1 MSDVTLYEE
10 IGYWGVSAAEF
21 SERLVSA
28 GEGDITLRVNSAGG
42 DVYAG
47 LAIMNQLRNHPG
59 KVTAYVEGLA
69 ASAASFIVVG
79 GADEVIMCPNS
90 EMMIHDA
97 MTFAE
102 GNADDISSALAGLE
116 RASENIA
123 SIYAAKAG
131 GDPASFREAMKKETW
146 FTAEEAVLAGLADR
160 VGGVVEPERVSAM
173 SRSFALM
180 NKFKGRQGNP
190 PADLIHK
197 GDEQMAD
204 QELLNKMAAQIEALQ
219 NKINGLFNQESAPAD
234 DPSEADVEDLEDGI
248 EDVDQPGP
256 GEAQPEPGEQE
267 EVSEESE
274 DSAVEEIEEAD
285 EVEQPSE
292 GEGELPAE
300 ETVTIDA
307 ATYAELR
314 AAAELGWAAAEEKA
328 KADRAAEVDQWV
340 ADGRISAALRNKAVA
355 AIERDA
361 DAARATYGS
370 NPKNTVPRQALGH
383 AVDDEE
389 STEHSSAHLS
399 KSANASGLFGAPTF

>member
-1 MSDVTLYEE
+1 MNDVTLYDE
-10 IGYWGVSAAEF
+10 IGYWGISAADF
-21 SERLVSA
+21 SERLVEA
-28 GEGDITLRVNSAGG
+28 GNGDITLRVNSAGG

-131 GDPASFREAMKKETW
+131 GDAASFREAMKKETW

-160 VGGVVEPERVSAM
+160 VGGVVEPGLVAAIPYN
-173 SRSFALM
+173 FALM

-197 GDEQMAD
+197 GDDDMAD
-204 QELLNKMAAQIEALQ
+204 NELLNEMAAQLEALQ
-219 NKINGLFNQESAPAD
+219 NQFDNLLDKEAERLAD
-234 DPSEADVEDLEDGI
+234 GVENVE
-248 EDVDQPGP
+248 QPGP

-267 EVSEESE
+267 EVSGEAE

-285 EVEQPSE
+285 ETEQPAE
-292 GEGELPAE
+292 EDGERPDE

-314 AAAELGWAAAEEKA
+314 AAAEQGWAAAEEKA

-383 AVDDEE
+383 AVDDEDVVKA
-389 STEHSSAHLS
+389 SSSHLS
-399 KSANASGLFGAPTF
+399 KSADASGLFGAPTL

>member
-21 SERLVSA
+21 SERLVNA

-102 GNADDISSALAGLE
+102 GNAEDISSALAGLE

-131 GDPASFREAMKKETW
+131 GDSASFREAMKKETW

-190 PADLIHK
+190 PADLIRK
-197 GDEQMAD
+197 GDKPMAD
-204 QELLNKMAAQIEALQ
+204 NELLNEFTERFKSLQNELNEAL
-219 NKINGLFNQESAPAD
+219 GRLQEETPAEETIQGEVAEEVAQGDLENAQQEAEQSEGAPA
-234 DPSEADVEDLEDGI
+234 EDEGAAANEGED
-248 EDVDQPGP
+248 
-256 GEAQPEPGEQE
+256 A
-267 EVSEESE
+267 EESE
-274 DSAVEEIEEAD
+274 QSSGDEA
-285 EVEQPSE
+285 EVT
-292 GEGELPAE
+292 AE

-314 AAAELGWAAAEEKA
+314 AAAEQGWAAAEEKA
-328 KADRAAEVDQWV
+328 KAERAAEVDQWV

-383 AVDDEE
+383 AVDSEDAPKA
-389 STEHSSAHLS
+389 SSAHLS
-399 KSANASGLFGAPTF
+399 KSADASGLFGAPTF